1 MTLLVSLGP
10 RTQQLSACGEGGHTW
25 GTPGSPPAWAS
36 PPGLPTPGPHAA
48 GSQAQAGTLPV
59 CGLGQR
65 GTLTPHWPACA
76 QGDQPSV
83 SAAGP
88 PLPSPPT
95 SSAADRNEGPPSVLV
110 RARGAAP
117 SAPQVPPTRQA
128 QPQVTCSLQ
137 PLLLPVAEPPAPGT
151 DPRPRFCVPRPVPP
165 TSAPALL
172 GGGGGV
178 GGQPSG
184 GGDLAGP
191 LSGLA
196 GPVGTRCA
204 LHSHCGVKRS

>member
-76 QGDQPSV
+76 QGDQPPV

-128 QPQVTCSLQ
+128 QPQVTSPCSLCSSWWLSRQ
-137 PLLLPVAEPPAPGT
+137 LPAQT
-151 DPRPRFCVPRPVPP
+151 R
-165 TSAPALL
+165 
-172 GGGGGV
+172 
-178 GGQPSG
+178 
-184 GGDLAGP
+184 
-191 LSGLA
+191 GLA
-196 GPVGTRCA
+196 SACRGLCLPRQLPPCWEAGAGWGGSPQGAGTWQGP
-204 LHSHCGVKRS
+204 